1 MPDDV
6 NRQIL
11 LASRPDGAPTPDNFS
26 LVESAIP
33 VPGDGEFLC
42 RIVYTS
48 IDPYM
53 RGRMSDAKSYTAPTG
68 IGDVMGGGSVG
79 QVVASRVDGFAAG
92 DFVLTYNGWQEYAV
106 NGPKG
111 VRKLDPAAA
120 QDHDRSRPRS
130 ACSASPGMTAYRA
143 NEFGCIDDRQ
153 AGRRPGSVAVT
164 PRRRRYRTRR
174 ELGIAG
180 AGRASSSR

>member
-53 RGRMSDAKSYTAPTG
+53 RGRMSDAKS
-68 IGDVMGGGSVG
+68 
-79 QVVASRVDGFAAG
+79 
-92 DFVLTYNGWQEYAV
+92 
-106 NGPKG
+106 
-111 VRKLDPAAA
+111 
-120 QDHDRSRPRS
+120 
-130 ACSASPGMTAYRA
+130 
-143 NEFGCIDDRQ
+143 
-153 AGRRPGSVAVT
+153 
-164 PRRRRYRTRR
+164 
-174 ELGIAG
+174 
-180 AGRASSSR
+180 

>member
-53 RGRMSDAKSYTAPTG
+53 RGRMSDAKSYTAPTA

-79 QVVASRVDGFAAG
+79 QVVATRVDGFAAG
-92 DFVLTYNGWQEYAV
+92 EFVLTYNGWQE
-106 NGPKG
+106 
-111 VRKLDPAAA
+111 
-120 QDHDRSRPRS
+120 
-130 ACSASPGMTAYRA
+130 
-143 NEFGCIDDRQ
+143 
-153 AGRRPGSVAVT
+153 
-164 PRRRRYRTRR
+164 
-174 ELGIAG
+174 
-180 AGRASSSR
+180 